1 MELALIENIQRE
13 NLNPVEEAIAYQ
25 QLIEDYNLSQ
35 ADVAK
40 KVGKERATITNI
52 LRVLSLPKEVKRA
65 LRSREISVGHAKVL
79 LSLTEPEKQL
89 QFLKKIVADK
99 LSVRALEKEI
109 RKKKEDPAFL
119 GDVDVSERL
128 SQALASDLQTLL
140 GTKVKIQYRSGKGKI
155 EISYYSDDEL
165 TSLCDKI
172 KDSWQQNT

>member
-1 MELALIENIQRE
+1 M
-13 NLNPVEEAIAYQ
+13 
-25 QLIEDYNLSQ
+25 SQ
-35 ADVAK
+35 AEVAK
-40 KVGKERATITNI
+40 KVGKERATVTNT
-52 LRVLSLPKEVKRA
+52 LRVLSLPKEIKRS

-79 LSLTEPEKQL
+79 LSLQDPQKQL

-109 RKKKEDPAFL
+109 RKKKQDPSNL
-119 GDVDVSERL
+119 GEVDVSERL

-140 GTKVKIQYRSGKGKI
+140 GTKVKIKYSSGKGKI

-165 TSLCDKI
+165 TSFCDKI